1 MVLQL
6 WDADVVPTMG
16 QVFTVTNK
24 HWFQGKKKGE
34 MLQLGYQMEFETGDI
49 PKIKSVCLE
58 KEEL

>member
-1 MVLQL
+1 M
-6 WDADVVPTMG
+6 VPTMG

-34 MLQLGYQMEFETGDI
+34 MLELGYQMEFETGDI